1 MGCLAVA
8 LWLLALPA
16 LCSGEDEAARERLA
30 AAAAAHERGDFASAL
45 AAAEAA
51 CGLCAGGACAASRA
65 AHAEHTRGVVL
76 ASLGRKTDA
85 AAAFE
90 ACLAR
95 DAAHGHAAAARSRP
109 ATTTGD
115 AAAARGA
122 YAAALASP
130 AAADGCAGPCLGRLG
145 LLNDYALALD
155 AVDDHAAAVAVLREA
170 LARDPT
176 SVQAAGNYAIQ
187 LRDVGDLG
195 GALAAGRRGLELD
208 PNSVP
213 MLHNVAL
220 IEQRL
225 GNVSGAVDLW
235 RKARDLGVGVFQPVA
250 SLAHHEGYRGNISG
264 ARALYEEALAIALA
278 PGGEGRDHADSVLP
292 HIYDDGDHMDRVWVA
307 YTEALRRLLR
317 APTLRIVDPL
327 HSTGSGA
334 LGYYLEY
341 VGYAD
346 LPPPEQEKGAKFP
359 ISKAPISAVFHSPPR
374 RLLARVY
381 WRGARSDLA
390 WRAPF
395 LDAPRAPG
403 KLRVGFLSAFF
414 FTHSVG
420 LLTAGV
426 VETLDRSRFTVA
438 VLHVAGEPEDELTAK
453 LRGAADLDV
462 LVFCE
467 VGMNTMTYFL
477 TFARLARRSAL
488 FWGHAVTS
496 GVARSDG
503 EAAGAAGAAGGVD
516 YFVSPELFEARGD
529 AAGGQDDYSETLW
542 LMEGL
547 TTRFPWPVDP
557 DPDLEIADVIAAPR
571 RTLYLVPQT
580 LYKLHPDF
588 DALIAGVLRED
599 GDALVAMPEAQLG
612 EWTAALADRWARSIP
627 EDVRAR
633 VVFFRR
639 LDFREFVKLAQLAD
653 VVLDPFPVGGG
664 RSSLEILSTGTPIV
678 LLEPRTS
685 VLQLTRG
692 MYELMGDPCPACV
705 TQTPEAFVAAAVRV
719 AKFDSAQI
727 RARILERRGVLY
739 ENDGVTREWEAF
751 LAHTGVETHYLVAV
765 RDGED
770 PAAVAESLGD
780 HIGAED
786 VKRRWLAALLQHG
799 ANGGGSRSLGAA
811 PFSLPGGAAAAV
823 DVREGDDLHQAAAWF
838 APPGLDDGAVDQVAA
853 ELKRRF
859 PGHGGA
865 PWLAARFARDA
876 ATMRGLARALAVGDV
891 ARHGAVCRVVVV
903 DDASSPEDR
912 AAMAAAFP
920 AFDFLYKS
928 PAHKGHARSMNA
940 LLRVVETPYLL
951 YLEDDW
957 LAVDGAAP
965 RDVVGDAL
973 AVLEAAAEPLVQPG
987 HAFTYWPGFTLNP
1000 ALWDLRA
1007 LACAF
1012 FDVLGE
1018 APVFD
1023 PDDAEFERSFSLKA
1037 RDAGLRVAYLP
1048 RVTLAHIGVDE
1059 SAYALNNVSRP
1070 WDGHAMKIAT
1080 MSAMIALIV
1089 GFRAALFAEGVSD
1102 QCEFLPPLIPQG
1114 GSLASR
1120 ARCCEL
1126 LPDADACS
1134 VSSQYADEYN
1144 CRNTLD
1150 GEYDEDGGWYA
1161 RQTTDQWIAY
1171 DLKETHT
1178 ALLACL
1184 EAFEAPSGAR
1194 RVCAVFG
1201 DGALDDLVGSSTSMT
1216 SAGEY
1221 WDGVYSDTQ
1230 PNYGDSKAVYD
1241 FCAAHDDDLAECSVP
1256 HLALYVRG
1264 FRLGECHNRGPA
1276 AGH

>member
-95 DAAHGHAAAARSRP
+95 DAAHGHAAAALAAPPLRP
-109 ATTTGD
+109 RRRRGGPQRLRGG
-115 AAAARGA
+115 AR
-122 YAAALASP
+122 
-130 AAADGCAGPCLGRLG
+130 
-145 LLNDYALALD
+145 
-155 AVDDHAAAVAVLREA
+155 
-170 LARDPT
+170 
-176 SVQAAGNYAIQ
+176 AAGNYAIQ

-225 GNVSGAVDLW
+225 GNVSGA
-235 RKARDLGVGVFQPVA
+235 
-250 SLAHHEGYRGNISG
+250 
-264 ARALYEEALAIALA
+264 
-278 PGGEGRDHADSVLP
+278 VLP

-453 LRGAADLDV
+453 LRGAADVYARVPAGSLDAARRAVAALELDV

-516 YFVSPELFEARGD
+516 YLC
-529 AAGGQDDYSETLW
+529 
-542 LMEGL
+542 
-547 TTRFPWPVDP
+547 
-557 DPDLEIADVIAAPR
+557 PR
-571 RTLYLVPQT
+571 RV
-580 LYKLHPDF
+580 
-588 DALIAGVLRED
+588 D
-599 GDALVAMPEAQLG
+599 GS
-612 EWTAALADRWARSIP
+612 ADRWARSIP

-751 LAHTGVETHYLVAV
+751 LAHVA
-765 RDGED
+765 
-770 PAAVAESLGD
+770 
-780 HIGAED
+780 
-786 VKRRWLAALLQHG
+786 
-799 ANGGGSRSLGAA
+799 
-811 PFSLPGGAAAAV
+811 
-823 DVREGDDLHQAAAWF
+823 
-838 APPGLDDGAVDQVAA
+838 
-853 ELKRRF
+853 
-859 PGHGGA
+859 
-865 PWLAARFARDA
+865 
-876 ATMRGLARALAVGDV
+876 
-891 ARHGAVCRVVVV
+891 
-903 DDASSPEDR
+903 
-912 AAMAAAFP
+912 
-920 AFDFLYKS
+920 
-928 PAHKGHARSMNA
+928 
-940 LLRVVETPYLL
+940 
-951 YLEDDW
+951 
-957 LAVDGAAP
+957 AAP
-965 RDVVGDAL
+965 RPAGPGRRAIFAREAL
-973 AVLEAAAEPLVQPG
+973 AAAGA
-987 HAFTYWPGFTLNP
+987 
-1000 ALWDLRA
+1000 RA
-1007 LACAF
+1007 TRRP
-1012 FDVLGE
+1012 

-1102 QCEFLPPLIPQG
+1102 QCEFLPPLIPKG

-1161 RQTTDQWIAY
+1161 GSGQTTDQWIAY
-1171 DLKETHT
+1171 DLKETHNVTGVCLVWDWFDDKIYGATSVRVDTSTDGSTWTEGATYDEGDGMCGSLGDPSSLPADVMDACFTLRSSVETQHIRLFFEFAADCSVVVESFWYYGGSCETYCEAQQGGILECVAHFDEDDNTCMRDGEDRGCADTTSSSDNICVCAAAVRSHARSDVKSEDGIDLICDGNTPLTSPQADCSVVVESFWYYGGSCKTYCEAQQGGIPRHTPSKRQRREAAAATPATPAAPPSLRQRGVSLARVAADVGSLAAATSRHPRFASAELYGPLLGAADAGAAGAVARAAAAPRREAT
-1178 ALLACL
+1178 ALAAAWDDTTFLVGHKLSADL
-1184 EAFEAPSGAR
+1184 RALRVRGGALRRRSIDTVLLHWAPRAAGLRAPADVPRAAARAAGSARAPRPGPRRGRRRRRDAR
-1194 RVCAVFG
+1194 RRPPRPP
-1201 DGALDDLVGSSTSMT
+1201 AL
-1216 SAGEY
+1216 
-1221 WDGVYSDTQ
+1221 
-1230 PNYGDSKAVYD
+1230 
-1241 FCAAHDDDLAECSVP
+1241 
-1256 HLALYVRG
+1256 RG
-1264 FRLGECHNRGPA
+1264 GPRRGPRSRCRRPRGGPA
-1276 AGH
+1276 AVDAPARLVGRVIGKRGAALAALRGAHPAVDVDVDSTGGGRRQPRRRRRRRPGGRRRVPRRARRPRPGLTPPRGREARLAKHAPPGDRGAA